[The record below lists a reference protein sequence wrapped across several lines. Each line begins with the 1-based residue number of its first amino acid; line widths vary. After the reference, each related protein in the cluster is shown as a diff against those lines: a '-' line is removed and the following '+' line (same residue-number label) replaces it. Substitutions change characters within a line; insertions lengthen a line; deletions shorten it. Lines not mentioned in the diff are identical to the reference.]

1 MSDSKTVVRHYP
13 HPAAGWGALKN
24 VASQLVHQKIPV
36 KGIITLLSQNQP
48 DGFDCPGCAWPDKE
62 HTSTFE
68 FCENGVKAVAA
79 EATAKRVTPDFFAKH
94 TVSELMQWSDFKL
107 EDQGRLTE
115 PMVYDSASD
124 KYVLVS
130 WDNAFSIIANQLNKL
145 DHPDQAVFY
154 TSGRASNEAA
164 FLYQLFGREFGTN
177 NFPDCSNMC
186 HESTS
191 VGLPEMVGIGK
202 GSVTL
207 EDFEHSDTL
216 LLFGH
221 NPATNHP
228 RMLGELRE
236 CSRRGA
242 KIVSINPLKER
253 GLEKFADPQ
262 SILEMVTMG
271 GTKISELYIQPKLGG
286 DLAFVKGMIKL
297 LIEWDDEAVINGT
310 QRVLDAD
317 FISKHT
323 VGLDALAAD
332 IRQESWEVILE
343 ESGVSLEEIE
353 AVARIYA
360 AGERVIATWGMG
372 ITQHKHSVATI
383 QMITNLMLLRGN
395 IGKPGAGL
403 CPMRGHS
410 NVQGN
415 RTVGIYEKPPKAL
428 LDGIAE
434 VYSFEPPREDGHDV
448 VSAIKAM
455 LKGDVKVFVALGG
468 NFSIATPDTDQTWQG
483 LRNCELTAHITTKLN
498 RSHLVHGKHALIL
511 PCIGRTEV
519 DQQASGPQGVTV
531 EDSMSMVHVSYGMN
545 KPAAPNLRS
554 EPAIVA
560 GIANATLNHASRP
573 AKSQTPWLWYVENYD
588 RIRDDI
594 AKVLPDFADYNARI
608 KVPGGFRL
616 PVPSAER
623 IWKTET
629 GKAEFKT
636 HAIPRDLPIHRARKQ
651 HGNDVF
657 QLMTTRSHDQYN
669 TTIYGMDDRYRGIFG
684 ERRVVFINRADL
696 DSKGLKAGEYVNLV
710 STWDDGITRRADR
723 FLLVEYDIPQGCL
736 GGYYPE
742 TNNLVPLDSVADFSH
757 TPTSKSVPVLLERH
771 HATA

>member
-24 VASQLVHQKIPV
+24 VASQLVNQKIPV

-62 HTSTFE
+62 HASTFE

-79 EATAKRVTPDFFAKH
+79 EATAKRVTAEFFAKH
-94 TVSELMQWSDFKL
+94 TVTELMAWSDFKL

-124 KYVLVS
+124 KYIPAS
-130 WDNAFSIIANQLNKL
+130 WDMAFELIGEQLNKL
-145 DHPDQAVFY
+145 DNPDQAVFY

-207 EDFEHSDTL
+207 EDFEHTDTL

-236 CSRRGA
+236 CARRGA

-262 SILEMVTMG
+262 SIVEMVTMG
-271 GTKISELYIQPKLGG
+271 GTKISEIYIQPKLGG
-286 DLAFVKGMIKL
+286 DLAFVKGMMKL
-297 LIEWDDEAVINGT
+297 IIEWDDQAIANNT
-310 QRVLDAD
+310 QRVVDVD
-317 FISKHT
+317 FIATHT
-323 VGLDALAAD
+323 QDFEALAAD
-332 IRQESWEVILE
+332 IRKEGWEAIIE
-343 ESGVSLEEIE
+343 ESGVTLEGIE
-353 AVARIYA
+353 SVARIYT

-415 RTVGIYEKPPKAL
+415 RTVGIYEKPAAAF
-428 LDGIAE
+428 LDSLGS
-434 VYSFEPPREDGHDV
+434 VYNFEPPREDGHDV
-448 VSAIKAM
+448 VNAIKGM
-455 LKGDVKVFVALGG
+455 LKGEVKVFVALGG

-483 LRNCELTAHITTKLN
+483 LRKCELTAHITTKLN
-498 RSHLVHGKHALIL
+498 RSHLVHGKQALIL
-511 PCIGRTEV
+511 PCLGRTEI
-519 DQQASGPQGVTV
+519 DQQATGPQGVTV

-560 GIANATLNHASRP
+560 GIAHATLNHSARQNPS
-573 AKSQTPWLWYVENYD
+573 KTPWLWYIEDYD
-588 RIRDDI
+588 RIRNDI
-594 AKVLPDFADYNARI
+594 EKVLPDFAEYNARI

-616 PVPSAER
+616 PVPSSER
-623 IWKTET
+623 VWKTES
-629 GKAEFKT
+629 GKAEFKP
-636 HAIPRDLPIHRARKQ
+636 HAVPRDLPIHRARLK
-651 HGNDVF
+651 HGTDVF

-684 ERRVVFINRADL
+684 ERRVVFINAADL
-696 DSKGLKAGEYVNLV
+696 ASKGLKAGEYVNLV
-710 STWDDGITRRADR
+710 STWDDGISRRAER
-723 FLLVEYDIPQGCL
+723 FMLVEYDIPQGCL

-742 TNNLVPLDSVADFSH
+742 TNNLVPLDSVADFSY
-757 TPTSKSVPVLLERH
+757 TPTSKSVPVLIERH
-771 HATA
+771 HAAN

>member
-1 MSDSKTVVRHYP
+1 MTDNTKVVRHYP

-24 VASQLVHQKIPV
+24 VAHQLIHHRIPA
-36 KGIITLLSQNQP
+36 KGVITLFSQNQP

-79 EATAKRVTPDFFAKH
+79 EATAKRVTPSFFEKH
-94 TVSELMQWSDFKL
+94 TVTELMAWSDHAL
-107 EDQGRLTE
+107 EDSGRLTE
-115 PMVYDSASD
+115 PMRYNSATD
-124 KYVLVS
+124 KYVPITWDAAFNLV
-130 WDNAFSIIANQLNKL
+130 AEQLNAL
-145 DHPDQAVFY
+145 SSPNEAVFY

-207 EDFEHSDTL
+207 EDFEHADTL

-242 KIVSINPLKER
+242 RIVSINPLKER

-262 SILEMVTMG
+262 SPLEMITFG
-271 GTKISELYIQPKLGG
+271 GTKISEHFVQPKLGG
-286 DLAFVKGMIKL
+286 DLALVKGMIKFV
-297 LIEWDDEAVINGT
+297 IEWDDQAQAVGAERVVDVDFINQHTHDFERMAQDAREEDWAVI
-310 QRVLDAD
+310 V
-317 FISKHT
+317 
-323 VGLDALAAD
+323 
-332 IRQESWEVILE
+332 E
-343 ESGVSLEEIE
+343 ESGVSQEQIE
-353 AVARIYA
+353 TVARIYV
-360 AGERVIATWGMG
+360 AGKAVISTWGMG
-372 ITQHKHSVATI
+372 ITQHKHSVATV

-415 RTVGIYEKPPKAL
+415 RTIGIYEKPSPQF
-428 LDGIAE
+428 LDSLSR
-434 VYSFEPPREDGHDV
+434 VYGFEPPREDGHDV
-448 VSAIKAM
+448 VDAIRGM
-455 LKGDVKVFVALGG
+455 LDGHVKVFMALGG
-468 NFSIATPDTDQTWQG
+468 NFSIATPDTDQTWKG
-483 LRNCELTAHITTKLN
+483 LRQCELTVNITTKLN

-511 PCIGRTEV
+511 PCLGRTEV
-519 DQQASGPQGVTV
+519 DQQASGAQGITV
-531 EDSMSMVHVSYGMN
+531 EDSMSMVHISYGMN
-545 KPAAPNLRS
+545 KPASPHLRS
-554 EPAIVA
+554 ETSIVA
-560 GIANATLNHASRP
+560 GVAHATLKNSR
-573 AKSQTPWLWYVENYD
+573 TPWLWYVEDYD
-588 RIRDDI
+588 RIRSDI
-594 AKVLPDFADYNARI
+594 EKVLPDFANYNERI

-616 PVPSAER
+616 PVPSSVR
-623 IWKTET
+623 LWKTAS
-629 GKAEFKT
+629 GKATFMT
-636 HAIPRDLPIHRARKQ
+636 HAVPRDLPIHKARKL
-651 HGNDVF
+651 HGDEVF
-657 QLMTTRSHDQYN
+657 NLMTTRSHDQYN

-684 ERRVVFINRADL
+684 ERRVIFINREDMAV
-696 DSKGLKAGEYVNLV
+696 KGLKAGDWVDLI
-710 STWDDGITRRADR
+710 SIWDDGLTRRANK
-723 FLLVEYDIPQGCL
+723 FMLVEYDIPRGCL

-742 TNNLVPLDSVADFSH
+742 TNNLVPLDSVADLSH
-757 TPTSKSVPVLLERH
+757 TPTSKSVAVRLEKS
-771 HATA
+771 HA